1 MIQRIQT
8 LYLLIVVIAM
18 SLTLFLPS
26 MKAISPEEI
35 DYALSTLRGLYP
47 IEEGGFH
54 LNGVTMWL
62 TITNVVILLI
72 AFFTIITYKWRVIQM
87 RFSSFNMVLL
97 IGYYAIFFFTRYGIL
112 QQTPMTST
120 TFSWPII
127 LPFISAIL
135 TYLALRAIAK
145 DEALVRSLDRLR

>member
-97 IGYYAIFFFTRYGIL
+97 IGYYAIFFFTRYVIL

>member
-8 LYLLIVVIAM
+8 LYLFIVVIAM
-18 SLTLFLPS
+18 SLTLFVPS
-26 MKAISPEEI
+26 MRTISPEGI
-35 DYALSTLRGLYP
+35 DYALSTLHGFYP
-47 IEEGGFH
+47 IEQGGFH

-62 TITNVVILLI
+62 TITNIVILLI
-72 AFFTIITYKWRVIQM
+72 ALFTIFTYKWRVIQM

-97 IGYYAIFFFTRYGIL
+97 IGYYAIFFFTRYVVL
-112 QQTPMTST
+112 QQNPMDST
-120 TFSWPII
+120 TLSWPII

>member
-26 MKAISPEEI
+26 MKTISPEEI

-97 IGYYAIFFFTRYGIL
+97 IGYYAIFFFTRYVIL
-112 QQTPMTST
+112 QQKPMTST

>member
-8 LYLLIVVIAM
+8 LYLLIIVIAM
-18 SLTLFLPS
+18 SFTLFLPS
-26 MKAISPEEI
+26 MRTISPEGI
-35 DYALSTLRGLYP
+35 DYALSTLRGFYP
-47 IEEGGFH
+47 VEQGGFH

-62 TITNVVILLI
+62 TITNIVILLI
-72 AFFTIITYKWRVIQM
+72 ALFTIFTYKWRVIQM

-97 IGYYAIFFFTRYGIL
+97 IGYYAIFFFTRYVIL
-112 QQTPMTST
+112 QQNPMDST
-120 TFSWPII
+120 TLSWPII

-135 TYLALRAIAK
+135 TYLAFRAIAK

>member
-54 LNGVTMWL
+54 FNGVTMWL

-72 AFFTIITYKWRVIQM
+72 ALVTIFMYKWRVIQM

-97 IGYYAIFFFTRYGIL
+97 IGYYAIFFFTRYVIL
-112 QQTPMTST
+112 QQNPMTSS

-127 LPFISAIL
+127 LPLISAIL

>member
-1 MIQRIQT
+1 MLQRIQT
-8 LYLLIVVIAM
+8 LYLFIVVIAM

-35 DYALSTLRGLYP
+35 DYALSTLHGLYP

-72 AFFTIITYKWRVIQM
+72 ALVTIFMYKWRVIQM

-97 IGYYAIFFFTRYGIL
+97 IGYYAIFFFTRYVIL
-112 QQTPMTST
+112 QQNPMTST

-127 LPFISAIL
+127 LPLISAIL

>member
-1 MIQRIQT
+1 MLQRIQT

-72 AFFTIITYKWRVIQM
+72 ALVTIFMYKWRVIQM

-97 IGYYAIFFFTRYGIL
+97 IGYYAIFFFTRYVIL
-112 QQTPMTST
+112 QQNPMTST

-127 LPFISAIL
+127 LPLISAIL

>member
-1 MIQRIQT
+1 MLQRIQT

-47 IEEGGFH
+47 IEEGGFQ

-62 TITNVVILLI
+62 TITNAVILLI
-72 AFFTIITYKWRVIQM
+72 ALFTIFMYKWRIIQI
-87 RFSSFNMVLL
+87 RFSIFNMVLL
-97 IGYYAIFFFTRYGIL
+97 IGYYAIFFFTRYVIL
-112 QQTPMTST
+112 QQNTMDST

-127 LPFISAIL
+127 LPLISAIL
-135 TYLALRAIAK
+135 TYLALRAIGK

>member
-97 IGYYAIFFFTRYGIL
+97 IGYYPIFFFTRYVIL

>member
-1 MIQRIQT
+1 MLQRIQT

-26 MKAISPEEI
+26 MKAISPDQI
-35 DYALSTLRGLYP
+35 DYALSTLRGFYP
-47 IEEGGFH
+47 IQQGGFH
-54 LNGVTMWL
+54 LSGVTMWL
-62 TITNVVILLI
+62 TITNIIILII
-72 AFFTIITYKWRVIQM
+72 AIFTIFMYKWRIIQI
-87 RFSSFNMVLL
+87 RFNIFNMVLL
-97 IGYYAIFFFTRYGIL
+97 IGYYAIFFFTRYVIL
-112 QQTPMTST
+112 QQNPMDST

-127 LPFISAIL
+127 LPLISAIL

>member
-1 MIQRIQT
+1 MLQRIQT

-62 TITNVVILLI
+62 TITNIVILLI
-72 AFFTIITYKWRVIQM
+72 TLFTIFMYKWRIIQI
-87 RFSSFNMVLL
+87 RFSIFNMVLL
-97 IGYYAIFFFTRYGIL
+97 IGYYAIFFFTRYVIL
-112 QQTPMTST
+112 EQNPMTST

-127 LPFISAIL
+127 LPLISAIL
-135 TYLALRAIAK
+135 TYLALRAIGK
-145 DEALVRSLDRLR
+145 DEALVRSLERLR